1 MKMYFYAVDEK
12 GSYKGTLFD
21 DVDLPIRPM
30 VGEHYQWNSLI
41 IGSAICKMDN
51 LSIVE
56 DILEVDNHDL
66 ANLICEQIKVGNLSF
81 LLRNNSE
88 NWKKIASYCKVY
100 ETYFSIS
107 TFDNDSECI
116 LCVGLQK
123 DEEWYEQHK

>member
-1 MKMYFYAVDEK
+1 MYFYAVDEK
-12 GSYKGTLFD
+12 GSYKGNLFD

-30 VGEHYQWNSLI
+30 IGEHYEWNSLI
-41 IGSAICKMDN
+41 FGSAISKMDT

-56 DILEVDNHDL
+56 DILEVDNHDF
-66 ANLICEQIKVGNLSF
+66 ANLICEQLEVGNYSF
-81 LLRNNSE
+81 LTRNNSE
-88 NWKKIASYCKVY
+88 NWKRIASYCKVY

-107 TFDNDSECI
+107 EFDSDDCI